1 MKIKTWIKSLS
12 KKYKI
17 LYSIISAVLILDL
30 IFVSFLIIKNK
41 YSSLKLYDFSNSTG
55 TYLLALNKNARK
67 SKIKN
72 NDYAYFKF
80 SENQKNLI
88 KSVYEN
94 EGTVS
99 LVLRININPTTCQSV
114 LLDENNSLP
123 FKIGFLSSNDF
134 TPKDKLKK
142 SAFLIGKKIVINCD
156 EKNAPEIFD
165 VSFSL
170 QKNDSIE
177 KNIPQ
182 GFFVY
187 SSLRCFIKEACIAPS
202 IVGFDSSK
210 EIPFYGFSCNGG
222 LIDFS
227 NKSFDFTGT
236 SMVFPVQNTVF
247 NQMPEY
253 EIQFSHNSELV
264 STLEKPVF
272 IDFNFNGE
280 KISIKNVN
288 VANKV
293 IIPSAA
299 LKSPFGRVEITSN
312 DFCVKSI
319 TLNNVKSKNEQ
330 KNKIIIPIKTD
341 PGLIL
346 NYKVENWRNSEYE
359 LFVWDRY
366 PRILFF
372 DTKNFDIQSK
382 FFTRLAYFVEK
393 QGFKGRLLTDSE
405 LEGKHGYNAHDYSAE
420 SLANFFNKAQELDF
434 ELNSYEMLLKQ
445 ILIKNEL
452 LKENSDGT
460 LLANEGGIVSISRE
474 SYDWSRKNLFAHE
487 GWHMIFF
494 ADEEFRNYVSAV
506 YYTCDPNYRDFLI
519 DYFRS
524 QKSLGYDVNDDYLMH
539 NEFMAYIMEKP
550 TNLVA
555 EDFVKKAN
563 WNSVDKFTPN
573 LASYVR
579 ETQGKGFEDISNALN
594 DFVFDKYGI
603 VAGNIGLVYR

>member
-17 LYSIISAVLILDL
+17 LCAIIFAILFFDL
-30 IFVSFLIIKNK
+30 IFATFFIIKNK
-41 YSSLKLYDFSNSTG
+41 YSSLKLYDFSNSAG
-55 TYLLALNKNARK
+55 NYLLALNKNARQ

-88 KSVYEN
+88 KSVYEK

-99 LVLRININPTTCQSV
+99 LVLRININPTTSQSI

-123 FKIGFLSSNDF
+123 FKFGFLNSDDF
-134 TPKDKLKK
+134 DSKDKLKK
-142 SAFLIGKKIVINCD
+142 SFFLTGKKIVINCD
-156 EKNAPEIFD
+156 EKNAPECFD
-165 VSFSL
+165 ISL
-170 QKNDSIE
+170 SLKKNDLIE
-177 KNIPQ
+177 KYIPQ

-202 IVGFDSSK
+202 VVGFDSST
-210 EIPFYGFSCNGG
+210 EIPFYGFSYNGG
-222 LIDFS
+222 MIDFS
-227 NKSFDFTGT
+227 NKSFDFTGA
-236 SMVFPVQNTVF
+236 SMVFSVQNTISS
-247 NQMPEY
+247 QMPEY
-253 EIQFSHNSELV
+253 EIKFSHNSEFV
-264 STLEKPVF
+264 STLDKPIF

-288 VANKV
+288 AADKV

-299 LKSPFGRVEITSN
+299 LKSPFGRVEVNSN
-312 DFCVKSI
+312 EFCIKSI
-319 TLNNVKSKNEQ
+319 TLNNVKEKNEQ
-330 KNKIIIPIKTD
+330 KNKVIVPIKTD

-346 NYKVENWRNSEYE
+346 NYKMENWRNSEYE

-366 PRILFF
+366 SRILFF

-420 SLANFFNKAQELDF
+420 SLANFFNKAQDLNF
-434 ELNSYEMLLKQ
+434 ELNAYEMLLKQ

-452 LKENSDGT
+452 LKENSAGFLD
-460 LLANEGGIVSISRE
+460 ANEGGIVSISRE
-474 SYDWSRKNLFAHE
+474 SPLWSRKNLFAHE

-506 YYTCDPNYRDFLI
+506 YYTCDSNYRDFLI

-550 TNLVA
+550 TTLVA

-563 WNSVDKFTPN
+563 WESVNKFTPI

-603 VAGNIGLVYR
+603 IAGNIGLVYR